1 MVRYKDVIG
10 FVSDAFDGS
19 DLQTPL
25 FVVQAGFTEPFCDLS
40 QMLKEALSSLH
51 STHTIRKWKGI
62 AS

>member
-1 MVRYKDVIG
+1 LMALTYRLH
-10 FVSDAFDGS
+10 F
-19 DLQTPL
+19 